1 MKIQL
6 FHSISANLCMGNFA
20 GVTGRHW
27 SEGSYWAAVRA
38 DENHY

>member
-6 FHSISANLCMGNFA
+6 FHSTSANLCMGNMA
-20 GVTGRHW
+20 GVTGRLW
-27 SEGSYWAAVRA
+27 AEGSCWAAVQA